1 MTIRESPLQCQFSA
15 WTWNPPGREE
25 KRGKCKDENIQIHT
39 TGKKTNVI
47 IFPFPPLVQNKNSPP
62 TSLSCLVIIF
72 GGRTRYLRSGLEPM
86 HIQPATTGTVW
97 CFLCTA
103 PNGAVWDPTESS
115 AQLTSAPTRPPGS
128 SSAGPTPTPHWPC
141 CLQTVQRRH
150 TQREL

>member
-25 KRGKCKDENIQIHT
+25 KRGECKDEPQ
-39 TGKKTNVI
+39 
-47 IFPFPPLVQNKNSPP
+47 LP

-72 GGRTRYLRSGLEPM
+72 GGRTRHLRSGLEPR
-86 HIQPATTGTVW
+86 HILPATTGTVW

-103 PNGAVWDPTESS
+103 PNAAVWDPTESS

-128 SSAGPTPTPHWPC
+128 SSAGPTPRPHWPC
-141 CLQTVQRRH
+141 CLQTGGRRH
-150 TQREL
+150 TQRELRAPSASR